1 MRPNEITIIG
11 GGIAGLAA
19 AIGLNNLGFKT
30 RLFEAAAHISA
41 VGAGL
46 SLAPNAI
53 SALHYLGIKQAVLEK
68 GYQLPQIRILDIE
81 GKVING
87 IDHHWI
93 LDKYGIEN
101 FAIHRADL
109 HSVLMSKI
117 DPATIYTNKKIIG
130 IKRKNNSCTLIF
142 KDGSRHEAEY
152 IIVADGIHS
161 LIRQEL
167 IPGSTPR
174 YSGYTCWRGII
185 NDHGL
190 NLRETTE
197 TWGYGKRFGIV
208 PINKNQLYWFATMN
222 AKAQDESLMKIKS
235 PGDFRALFK
244 GFHQDVQDVIGKIN
258 PESVLWNDILD
269 IRPLKKYAYDR
280 ILLIGDAAHATTPNL
295 GQGACQALEDAAV
308 LTDALSKEMEII
320 SAFQAYEK
328 RRIAKATF
336 VVNTSQQL
344 GKIAQWENKLFCSL
358 RNFILKMTPTQVNM
372 KQFDKLYTVDF

>member
-1 MRPNEITIIG
+1 MC
-11 GGIAGLAA
+11 
-19 AIGLNNLGFKT
+19 
-30 RLFEAAAHISA
+30 
-41 VGAGL
+41 
-46 SLAPNAI
+46 
-53 SALHYLGIKQAVLEK
+53 
-68 GYQLPQIRILDIE
+68 IRDR
-81 GKVING
+81 
-87 IDHHWI
+87 
-93 LDKYGIEN
+93 
-101 FAIHRADL
+101 F
-109 HSVLMSKI
+109 
-117 DPATIYTNKKIIG
+117 
-130 IKRKNNSCTLIF
+130 F

-167 IPGSTPR
+167 IPTSTPR

-185 NDHGL
+185 TDHEL
-190 NLRETTE
+190 NLKETTE

-222 AKAQDESLMKIKS
+222 AKAQDESLMRIKS
-235 PGDFRALFK
+235 STDFKTLFK
-244 GFHQDVQDVIGKIN
+244 GFHQEVQEVIGKIK

-308 LTDALSKEMEII
+308 LTDALSKELEII
-320 SAFQAYEK
+320 SAFQVFEK
-328 RRIAKATF
+328 RRISKATS
-336 VVNTSQQL
+336 VINTSQQL

-358 RNFILKMTPTQVNM
+358 RNFIVKMTPTQVNM